1 MVQVCF
7 AILER
12 LWVIVFFLSKKL
24 KYEVNCPK
32 RIILQRLNASVKP
45 MSMKRSEGAS
55 YDLEGSVGEDSFE
68 VCFNQY
74 YTFSTKMRTIKV
86 NLAGKLT
93 ERNGK
98 TYIDIKVK
106 QPLLLYAIFI
116 PLCIFT
122 IINCCFTYI
131 TQHKILESL
140 PPILTIIFAFPLF
153 VFLMKDQADNA
164 LKVLEKIFKECD
176 GLCLL

>member
-1 MVQVCF
+1 M
-7 AILER
+7 
-12 LWVIVFFLSKKL
+12 FFLSKKL

-45 MSMKRSEGAS
+45 MSMKRSEGDS
-55 YDLEGSVGEDSFE
+55 YDLEGSVGADSFE

-74 YTFSTKMRTIKV
+74 YVFSAGRRTIKV
-86 NLAGKLT
+86 SLAGKLT
-93 ERNGK
+93 EINGK

-106 QPLLLYAIFI
+106 QPLLFYAIFI
-116 PLCIFT
+116 PLFIFV

-140 PPILTIIFAFPLF
+140 PPILTIIFVFPIF
-153 VFLMKDQADNA
+153 SFLMKDQADNA